1 MGMKLKRL
9 EILGFKSFMDKVSLD
24 FSDGVS
30 AIVGPNGCGK
40 SNIVD
45 ALRWVMGEQ
54 NARMLRGKKMEDV
67 IFNGSEHA
75 APVNM
80 AEVSLVMV
88 NDGTGFPGNYSE
100 CHEVNITRRVFREG
114 ESEYLINGVPC
125 RLLDVREF
133 FMDTGIGSRAYSLI
147 EQNSVSGMVEAK
159 PEDRRRYIEEAAGIV
174 KYKSRKESAIRKMES
189 TRENLTRLND
199 IFREV
204 KSQLNSISRQAKR
217 AEKYKSL
224 KQELKDAEIALAL
237 QSYSN
242 LLGEEKELKQT
253 RGELSGKGDSIRAE
267 LENRQSNLD
276 EFKVELL
283 AGNNRISSL
292 QDDIYKIKSD
302 ISSREQHI
310 ELSRVRLAQIAQQK
324 EKLISE
330 LKAIRE
336 QRKSIQE
343 EITTLKFSLDNSEG
357 DTAGIRDNI
366 SRLQAQA
373 DSLKTEESEIYREYE
388 NKKVKHV
395 DLLTENARVRNGLSS
410 ILKSIEDLRKRSEKD
425 SRELD
430 EIRKSIEL
438 IRSNSA
444 LASESLER
452 DGERLGELVSL
463 EESLVARTGD
473 LDDLFHELG
482 ENIQE
487 YREEMGRKSSRLLSL
502 KEFQDE
508 FLWCQEGTRSIMKS
522 YRERGF
528 TCEGLYGLVADHIDV
543 PSHCETAVEAVLG
556 EKLQYVIT
564 KSQEDGIRAIDFLKN
579 KSNGRGSFIPM
590 EVRTNGANKGTLPEG
605 AQRILD
611 LIGIKDN
618 FKGIAECLLGDVYL
632 IPDLHSAVGLWR
644 RNGFQGTLVTPEGD
658 IVNPHG
664 ILTGG
669 KSGNG
674 DAGLLKNK
682 RDIAEL
688 ECGIAEITRELNEAL
703 ERREETK
710 SEIAETEQRLKE
722 LRSAV
727 RELELKISSGNKDLE
742 RFANEMKWL
751 GQRESVLAFSRENL
765 EKEEA
770 ESNLKIAEFKEKLSA
785 LENSEQ
791 RTGAEIAEDRVKW
804 ESIRRELEETERQL
818 TEQRVLLAS
827 VEEKREAA
835 LQSVMRLEAALTQ
848 TAREIESREAE
859 LSNSDSLSAE
869 ISERSKADQEEIH
882 GIYSRCSI
890 LEAELEKH
898 REEQKGKEEG
908 LSGREQEIQEIRKSL
923 ELISTQLNEKE
934 LSIRETGYRINALQ
948 NTITERYSESIESLV
963 AGFQELSA
971 DQVREK
977 EETLERLRKTVEE
990 FGEVNLLA
998 LSEFEQQKERHD
1010 FLSTQIAD
1018 LNASLDAL
1026 QRTIARINKVS
1037 RQRFSETFEAVNA
1050 CFKEV
1055 FPQMFPGGKG
1065 ELRLTDES
1073 DMLETGVDIHLQIP
1087 GKRAQNVTLLSGGEK
1102 SMAAVAL
1109 IFAILLYRPTPFSIL
1124 DEVDA
1129 ALDDANVNL
1138 FNNMLKDISAH
1149 SQIVLITHNKTT
1161 MEVANN
1167 LFGVTMEK
1175 QGISKLVSVT
1185 IN

>member
-1 MGMKLKRL
+1 MKLKRL
-9 EILGFKSFMDKVSLD
+9 EIIGFKSFMDKVSLD
-24 FSDGVS
+24 FSDGIS

-45 ALRWVMGEQ
+45 AIRWVMGEQ
-54 NARMLRGKKMEDV
+54 NARLLRGKKMEDV
-67 IFNGSEHA
+67 IFNGSEQA

-80 AEVSLVMV
+80 SEVSLVMV

-174 KYKSRKESAIRKMES
+174 KYKSRKEAAIRKMES

-224 KQELKDAEIALAL
+224 KQELKEAEISLAL
-237 QSYSN
+237 QNYSS
-242 LLGEEKELKQT
+242 LLGKEKDLKQT
-253 RGELSGKGDSIRAE
+253 RDELLARADSIRAE

-292 QDDIYKIKSD
+292 QDNIYKVKSE
-302 ISSREQHI
+302 ISSREQQI
-310 ELSRVRLAQIAQQK
+310 ELSRVRLTQLAQQK
-324 EKLISE
+324 EKLIAE
-330 LKAIRE
+330 LKTIRE
-336 QRKSIQE
+336 QRKEIQE

-366 SRLQAQA
+366 SRLQLQA
-373 DSLKTEESEIYREYE
+373 DQLRASETEIYRDYE
-388 NKKVKHV
+388 NRKIKHV
-395 DLLTENARVRNGLSS
+395 DILTENARIRNALSS

-430 EIRKSIEL
+430 EIRKSIESS
-438 IRSNSA
+438 RTNSA
-444 LASESLER
+444 LAGEGLDRDSEKLR
-452 DGERLGELVSL
+452 ELISL
-463 EESLVARTGD
+463 EECLVFRTGE

-482 ENIQE
+482 EKVQE
-487 YREEMGRKSSRLLSL
+487 CREDIGSKSSRLHSL
-502 KEFQDE
+502 TEFQEE

-564 KSQEDGIRAIDFLKN
+564 KSQEDGIRAIDFLKS

-590 EVRTNGANKGTLPEG
+590 EVRTNGSNKGTLPEG

-611 LIGIKDN
+611 LVNIKDN
-618 FKGIAECLLGDVYL
+618 FEGIAECLLGDVYL
-632 IPDLHSAVGLWR
+632 IPDLPSAVGLWKK
-644 RNGFQGTLVTPEGD
+644 NGFQGTLVTPEGD

-669 KSGNG
+669 KGGNG

-682 RDIAEL
+682 RDISEL
-688 ECGIAEITRELNEAL
+688 EKEIAEITRELNHTL
-703 ERREETK
+703 DRREETK
-710 SEIAETEQRLKE
+710 SEIAESEQRLKE
-722 LRSAV
+722 LRSSV
-727 RELELKISSGNKDLE
+727 RELELKMSSSKKDLE
-742 RFANEMKWL
+742 RFDNELKWL

-765 EKEEA
+765 EKEET

-785 LENSEQ
+785 LEISEQ
-791 RTGAEIAEDRVKW
+791 QTGAEISGGRQKW

-818 TEQRVLLAS
+818 TEQKVLYAS
-827 VEEKREAA
+827 VEEKRESAT
-835 LQSVMRLEAALTQ
+835 QSVLRLEAALAQ
-848 TAREIESREAE
+848 TAREIDSREVE
-859 LSNSDSLSAE
+859 LNKGDALSAE
-869 ISERSKADQEEIH
+869 IAEKTKADQEQIH
-882 GIYSRCSI
+882 GIYSQCAL
-890 LEAELEKH
+890 LESELEKH
-898 REEQKGKEEG
+898 REEQKLKEEG
-908 LSGREQEIQEIRKSL
+908 LSGREQEIQEARRSL
-923 ELISTQLNEKE
+923 DLMNTQANEKE
-934 LSIRETGYRINALQ
+934 LGIRETGYQINALQ
-948 NTITERYSESIESLV
+948 NTVSERYSESIENLV
-963 AGFQELSA
+963 SGFQMLSEE
-971 DQVREK
+971 QVREN
-977 EETLERLRKTVEE
+977 EQTLERLRKTVEE

-1010 FLSTQIAD
+1010 FLSAQIAD

-1026 QRTIARINKVS
+1026 QRTIARINRVS
-1037 RQRFSETFEAVNA
+1037 RQRFAETFEAVNA
-1050 CFKEV
+1050 CFREV

-1109 IFAILLYRPTPFSIL
+1109 IFAILMFRPTPFSIL

-1138 FNNMLKDISAH
+1138 FNNMLKNISNR
-1149 SQIVLITHNKTT
+1149 SQIVLITHNKAT
-1161 MEVANN
+1161 MEVADN

>member
-1 MGMKLKRL
+1 
-9 EILGFKSFMDKVSLD
+9 MDKVSLD
-24 FSDGVS
+24 FSDGIS
-30 AIVGPNGCGK
+30 AVVGPNGCGK

-54 NARMLRGKKMEDV
+54 NARLLRGKKMEDV
-67 IFNGSEHA
+67 IFNGSEQA

-88 NDGTGFPGNYSE
+88 NDGTGFPGSYSE

-174 KYKSRKESAIRKMES
+174 KYKSRKEAAIRKMES

-224 KQELKDAEIALAL
+224 KQEMKEAEIALAL
-237 QSYSN
+237 QNYSS
-242 LLGEEKELKQT
+242 LLGSEKELKQT
-253 RGELSGKGDSIRAE
+253 RDELSARGDSIRAE

-276 EFKVELL
+276 ELKVELL
-283 AGNNRISSL
+283 AGSSRVSSL
-292 QDDIYKIKSD
+292 QDEIYKIKSD
-302 ISSREQHI
+302 ISSREQQI
-310 ELSRVRLAQIAQQK
+310 ELSRIKLTQIAQQK
-324 EKLISE
+324 EKLIAE

-336 QRKSIQE
+336 QRKTIQE
-343 EITTLKFSLDNSEG
+343 EISTLRFSLENSEG

-366 SRLQAQA
+366 SRLQLQA
-373 DSLKTEESEIYREYE
+373 DQLRSSESEIYREYE
-388 NKKVKHV
+388 NKKVRHV
-395 DLLTENARVRNGLSS
+395 DILTENARIRNALSS

-430 EIRKSIEL
+430 EIRQSIKSS
-438 IRSNSA
+438 RANSA
-444 LASESLER
+444 LALEALNT
-452 DGERLGELVSL
+452 DGGKLQELISL
-463 EESLVARTGD
+463 EETLISRTGE
-473 LDDLFHELG
+473 LDDLYHELG
-482 ENIQE
+482 EQVQE
-487 YREEMGRKSSRLLSL
+487 YREEIGRKSSRLISL
-502 KEFQDE
+502 REFQDE

-528 TCEGLYGLVADHIDV
+528 TCEGLFGLVADHIEV

-564 KSQEDGIRAIDFLKN
+564 KSQEDGIRAIDFLKS

-590 EVRTNGANKGTLPEG
+590 EVRTNGSGKGTLPDG

-618 FKGIAECLLGDVYL
+618 FEGIAECLLGDVYL
-632 IPDLHSAVGLWR
+632 IPDLPSAVGLWR

-669 KSGNG
+669 KGGNG

-682 RDIAEL
+682 RDIADL
-688 ECGIAEITRELNEAL
+688 EKEIAAITRELNETL
-703 ERREETK
+703 DRREETK
-710 SEIAETEQRLKE
+710 SEIAESEQRLKE

-727 RELELKISSGNKDLE
+727 RELELKMSSGKKDLE
-742 RFANEMKWL
+742 RYENELKWL

-770 ESNLKIAEFKEKLSA
+770 ESNRKIAEFKERLSA
-785 LENSEQ
+785 LETSEQ
-791 RTGAEIAEDRVKW
+791 QMGAEISEGKVKW

-818 TEQRVLLAS
+818 TEQRILLAS

-835 LQSVMRLEAALTQ
+835 MQSAMRLESALAQ
-848 TAREIESREAE
+848 TAREIDSREAD
-859 LSNSDSLSAE
+859 LTNGDAVSAE
-869 ISERSKADQEEIH
+869 ITEESRTGQEQIH
-882 GIYSRCSI
+882 GIYSQCAL
-890 LEAELEKH
+890 LESELEKNK
-898 REEQKGKEEG
+898 EEQKIREDG
-908 LSGREQEIQEIRKSL
+908 LSGKEQQIQEIRKSL
-923 ELISTQLNEKE
+923 EQINSQANEKE
-934 LSIRETGYRINALQ
+934 LSIRETAYRISALQ
-948 NTITERYSESIESLV
+948 NTITERYSESIENLA
-963 AGFQELSA
+963 AGFQELSE
-971 DQVREK
+971 DQVRAK
-977 EETLERLRKTVEE
+977 EESLERLRKTVEE

-1026 QRTIARINKVS
+1026 QRTITRINRVS
-1037 RQRFSETFEAVNA
+1037 RQRFAETFDAVNA

-1109 IFAILLYRPTPFSIL
+1109 IFSILLYRPTPFSIL

-1138 FNNMLKDISAH
+1138 FNKMLKNISTR

-1161 MEVANN
+1161 MEVADN

-1175 QGISKLVSVT
+1175 QGISKLVSVN

>member
-1 MGMKLKRL
+1 MKLKRL
-9 EILGFKSFMDKVSLD
+9 EILGFKSFMEKVSLD
-24 FSDGVS
+24 FSDGIS

-45 ALRWVMGEQ
+45 AIRWVMGEQ
-54 NARMLRGKKMEDV
+54 NARLLRGKKMEDV

-80 AEVSLVMV
+80 SEVSLVMV
-88 NDGTGFPGNYSE
+88 NDGTGFPGSYSE

-174 KYKSRKESAIRKMES
+174 KYKSRKEAAIRKMES

-204 KSQLNSISRQAKR
+204 KTQLNSTSRQAKR
-217 AEKYKSL
+217 AEKYKNL
-224 KQELKDAEIALAL
+224 KQELKEAEISLAL
-237 QSYSN
+237 QSYSG
-242 LLGEEKELKQT
+242 LLLQENELKKT
-253 RGELSGKGDSIRAE
+253 RDELLARGDTLRAE

-276 EFKVELL
+276 ELKVDLL

-292 QDDIYKIKSD
+292 QDEIYKIKSD
-302 ISSREQHI
+302 ISAREQQI
-310 ELSRVRLAQIAQQK
+310 EFSRVRLAQLAQQK
-324 EKLISE
+324 ERLTAE

-366 SRLQAQA
+366 SRLQSQA
-373 DSLKTEESEIYREYE
+373 DQLKAAETDIYREYE
-388 NKKVKHV
+388 DKKVKHV
-395 DLLTENARVRNGLSS
+395 DILTENARIRNALSS

-425 SRELD
+425 TRELD
-430 EIRKSIEL
+430 EIRKSIEAS
-438 IRSNSA
+438 RRNSA
-444 LASESLER
+444 LAGESLQQ
-452 DGERLGELVSL
+452 DGEKLNELVSL
-463 EESLVARTGD
+463 EEALVDRTGE

-482 ENIQE
+482 EKVQE
-487 YREEMGRKSSRLLSL
+487 CREDMGRKSSRLLSL
-502 KEFQDE
+502 REFQEE

-528 TCEGLYGLVADHIDV
+528 TCEGLYGLVADHIEV

-564 KSQEDGIRAIDFLKN
+564 KSQEDGIRAIDFLKS
-579 KSNGRGSFIPM
+579 KSNGRGSFIPL
-590 EVRTNGANKGTLPEG
+590 EVRTNGSGKGTLPEG
-605 AQRILD
+605 AERILD
-611 LIGIKDN
+611 LISIKDN
-618 FKGIAECLLGDVYL
+618 FEGIAECLLGDVYL

-669 KSGNG
+669 KGGNG

-682 RDIAEL
+682 RDIAGL
-688 ECGIAEITRELNEAL
+688 EKEIAGLTGELNATNDQ
-703 ERREETK
+703 REETK
-710 SEIAETEQRLKE
+710 LEIAESEQRLKE
-722 LRSAV
+722 LRSSV
-727 RELELKISSGNKDLE
+727 RELELKISSGKKDLE
-742 RFANEMKWL
+742 RFENEMKWL

-765 EKEEA
+765 EKEET
-770 ESNLKIAEFKEKLSA
+770 ESNLKIAELKEKLSG
-785 LENSEQ
+785 LEISEQ
-791 RTGAEIAEDRVKW
+791 QTGSEISEGRVKW

-818 TEQRVLLAS
+818 TEQKVLLAS
-827 VEEKREAA
+827 VEEKRESAN
-835 LQSVMRLEAALTQ
+835 QSVMRLESALAQ
-848 TAREIESREAE
+848 AAREIESREDE
-859 LSNSDSLSAE
+859 ITKGESLSDE
-869 ISERSKADQEEIH
+869 ISEKSKADQEQIH
-882 GIYSRCSI
+882 GTYSQCAL
-890 LEAELEKH
+890 LESELEKH
-898 REEQKGKEEG
+898 REDQKLKEEG
-908 LSGREQEIQEIRKSL
+908 LSGREQEIQGIRKSL
-923 ELISTQLNEKE
+923 EQLNSDSNEKE
-934 LSIRETGYRINALQ
+934 LNIRETGYRINALQ
-948 NTITERYSESIESLV
+948 TTVSERYSENIQELAS
-963 AGFQELSA
+963 GFQGLSEE
-971 DQVREK
+971 QVREK
-977 EETLERLRKTVEE
+977 EETLERLRRTVEE

-998 LSEFEQQKERHD
+998 LSEYEQQKERHD
-1010 FLSTQIAD
+1010 FLSTQITD

-1026 QRTIARINKVS
+1026 QRTIARINRVS
-1037 RQRFSETFEAVNA
+1037 RQRFAETFEAVNA

-1109 IFAILLYRPTPFSIL
+1109 IFSILLYRPTPFSIL

-1138 FNNMLKDISAH
+1138 FNNMLKNIANH

>member
-1 MGMKLKRL
+1 MKLKRI
-9 EILGFKSFMDKVSLD
+9 EILGFKSFMEKVSLD
-24 FSDGVS
+24 FSDGIS

-45 ALRWVMGEQ
+45 AIRWVMGEQ
-54 NARMLRGKKMEDV
+54 NARLLRGKKMEDV

-80 AEVSLVMV
+80 AEVSLVMI

-174 KYKSRKESAIRKMES
+174 KYKSRKEAAIRKMES
-189 TRENLTRLND
+189 TRENLSRLND
-199 IFREV
+199 IYREV

-224 KQELKDAEIALAL
+224 KQELKEAELALAL
-237 QSYSN
+237 QNYSS
-242 LLGEEKELKQT
+242 LLQKEKELKAA
-253 RGELSGKGDSIRAE
+253 RGELLARCEAMRAE
-267 LENRQSNLD
+267 LENRQSNL
-276 EFKVELL
+276 EELKVELL

-292 QDDIYKIKSD
+292 QDDIYKVKND
-302 ISSREQHI
+302 ISSREQQI
-310 ELSRVRLAQIAQQK
+310 EFSRVRLAQLAQQK
-324 EKLISE
+324 ERLTAE
-330 LKAIRE
+330 LKSIGE
-336 QRKSIQE
+336 QRKEIQE
-343 EITTLKFSLDNSEG
+343 EITSLKFSLDNSEG

-366 SRLQAQA
+366 SRLQLQA
-373 DSLKTEESEIYREYE
+373 GQLRTSETEIYRDYE

-395 DLLTENARVRNGLSS
+395 DILTENARIRNAMSS
-410 ILKSIEDLRKRSEKD
+410 ILKSIEDLRRRSEND
-425 SRELD
+425 IREL
-430 EIRKSIEL
+430 EGIRKSIEAS
-438 IRSNSA
+438 RANSA
-444 LASESLER
+444 LAGESLER
-452 DGERLGELVSL
+452 DGKRLGELVSL
-463 EESLVARTGD
+463 EEDLVSRTGE
-473 LDDLFHELG
+473 LDDMLHELG
-482 ENIQE
+482 EKVQE
-487 YREEMGRKSSRLLSL
+487 FREELGRKSSRLLSL
-502 KEFQDE
+502 KEFQEE

-528 TCEGLYGLVADHIDV
+528 TCEGLYGLVADHIEV
-543 PSHCETAVEAVLG
+543 PSRYETAVEAVLG

-564 KSQEDGIRAIDFLKN
+564 KSQEDGIRAIDFLKS
-579 KSNGRGSFIPM
+579 KSNGRGSFIPL
-590 EVRTNGANKGTLPEG
+590 EVRTNGSNKGTLPEG
-605 AQRILD
+605 AERILD
-611 LIGIKDN
+611 LIGVKDN
-618 FKGIAECLLGDVYL
+618 FEGIAECLLGDVYL

-669 KSGNG
+669 KGGNG

-682 RDIAEL
+682 RDIGEL
-688 ECGIAEITRELNEAL
+688 EKEIADLTRELNETID
-703 ERREETK
+703 RKEETR
-710 SEIAETEQRLKE
+710 SEIAASEEKLAE
-722 LRSAV
+722 IRSMI
-727 RELELKISSGNKDLE
+727 RELEIKISSGKKDLE
-742 RFANEMKWL
+742 RFDNELKWL
-751 GQRESVLAFSRENL
+751 GQREGVLTFNRESL

-770 ESNLKIAEFKEKLSA
+770 ESNLKITELKGKLSE
-785 LENSEQ
+785 LESAEQ
-791 RTGAEIAEDRVKW
+791 ETGAEISGQKEKW
-804 ESIRRELEETERQL
+804 ESIRRDLEETERKL

-835 LQSVMRLEAALTQ
+835 IQAITRLESSLAQ
-848 TAREIESREAE
+848 TAREIDSREAE
-859 LSNSDSLSAE
+859 LTKGDALSAE
-869 ISERSKADQEEIH
+869 ISERSKTDQEQIH
-882 GIYSRCSI
+882 SIYSQCGA
-890 LEAELEKH
+890 LESELEKH
-898 REEQKGKEEG
+898 REDQRFKEEG
-908 LSGREQEIQEIRKSL
+908 LSGREQEIQEVRKSL
-923 ELISTQLNEKE
+923 DHLNADANEKE
-934 LSIRETGYRINALQ
+934 LDIRETGYQINALQ
-948 NTITERYSESIESLV
+948 NTVTERYSENIQDLAS
-963 AGFQELSA
+963 GFQGLSE

-977 EETLERLRKTVEE
+977 EETLERLRRTVEE

-998 LSEFEQQKERHD
+998 LSEYEQQKERHD

-1026 QRTIARINKVS
+1026 QRTITRINRVS
-1037 RQRFSETFEAVNA
+1037 RQRFAETFEAVNA
-1050 CFKEV
+1050 CFQEV

-1087 GKRAQNVTLLSGGEK
+1087 GKRAQSVTLLSGGEK

-1138 FNNMLKDISAH
+1138 FNKMLTNIADH